1 MKSGLIALAGRP
13 NVGKSTIVNA
23 LCGEKVAIVSDKPQT
38 TRRRIS
44 GVWSDGEHQ
53 LVLVDL
59 PGFQRPRD
67 AMTERMQKTVDA
79 SFEEIDAIVFVVA
92 ADEPVGGGDEFV
104 ARRVFATGTPVVI
117 VVSKTDRARA
127 SKIAQQIDRVAKLGD
142 FHALHPVSAKSG
154 DGMEPLRD
162 ELVRLLP
169 EGPALFPPDVVT
181 DQTLDERVAELLR
194 EQALHVT
201 RQEIPHA
208 VGVQILEA
216 DERRIRAVILVE
228 TESQKRIV
236 VGASGSVIKEI
247 GSKARHEI
255 EKLLGRSVYL
265 DVRVKV
271 REGWRQDPEQLR
283 RLGI

>member
-1 MKSGLIALAGRP
+1 VKSGLIALAGRP

>member
-1 MKSGLIALAGRP
+1 VKSGLIALAGRP

-23 LCGEKVAIVSDKPQT
+23 LCGEKIAIVSDKPQT

-67 AMTERMQKTVDA
+67 AMTARMQKTVDG

-117 VVSKTDRARA
+117 VVNKTDRVRA

-142 FHALHPVSAKSG
+142 FHALHPVSAKLG
-154 DGMEPLRD
+154 EGIEPLRD

-181 DQTLDERVAELLR
+181 DQTLDERVSELLR

-208 VGVQILEA
+208 VGVQIIEA

-236 VGASGSVIKEI
+236 VGAGGSVIKEI

>member
-44 GVWSDGEHQ
+44 GVWSDGDHQ

-67 AMTERMQKTVDA
+67 AMTERMQKTVDS
-79 SFEEIDAIVFVVA
+79 SFEEIDGIVFVVA
-92 ADEPVGGGDEFV
+92 ADEPIGGGDEFV

-117 VVSKTDRARA
+117 VVNKTDRAKA

-142 FHALHPVSAKSG
+142 FHALHPVSAASG
-154 DGMEPLRD
+154 DGIERLRD
-162 ELVRLLP
+162 ELVGLLP
-169 EGPALFPPDVVT
+169 EGPALFPPNVVT
-181 DQTLDERVAELLR
+181 DQTLDERVSELLR

-208 VGVQILEA
+208 VGVQVLEA

-228 TESQKRIV
+228 TESQKRII
-236 VGASGSVIKEI
+236 VGTGGSVIKEI

>member
-23 LCGEKVAIVSDKPQT
+23 VCGEKIAIVSDKPQT

-44 GVWSDGEHQ
+44 GVWSDGDHQ

-79 SFEEIDAIVFVVA
+79 SFEEIDGIVFVVA

-117 VVSKTDRARA
+117 VVNKTDRVRA

-154 DGMEPLRD
+154 DGIEPLRD

-208 VGVQILEA
+208 VGVQIIEA

-236 VGASGSVIKEI
+236 VGAGGSVIKEI

-271 REGWRQDPEQLR
+271 REGWRQDLEQLR